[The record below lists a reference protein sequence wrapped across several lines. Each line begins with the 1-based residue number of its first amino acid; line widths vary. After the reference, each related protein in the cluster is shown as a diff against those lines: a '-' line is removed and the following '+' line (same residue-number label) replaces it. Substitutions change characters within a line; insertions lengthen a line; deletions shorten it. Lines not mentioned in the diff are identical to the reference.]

1 MRLGNPSLRSWAKKS
16 SSGAMGVETKAATY
30 GGIYLKAAL
39 YAIITIVAAVATEVG
54 VLAAVGAGNYEALVY
69 IGIAVAASAL
79 PLLIIA
85 LVIAFVPSTVK
96 VLGIIYAAVQGAL
109 LGLFATLIDIFYPGI
124 AFAAFLATAVVF
136 LVSLLVNKLF
146 SVRIS
151 RSFVRGLMVAF
162 FSLLLIE
169 LVMGLLS
176 LLGVFNAAAYFWVQF
191 IVCALSIVW
200 ATIMLFWDLQT
211 IDMMVQ
217 TGADKKY
224 EWNIAFSLVTTLI
237 YLYIEI
243 LELFVRLAAIFGKN
257 RR

>member
-16 SSGAMGVETKAATY
+16 SSGAMGVETDAATY

-39 YAIITIVAAVATEVG
+39 YAVITIVAAVATEVG
-54 VLAAVGAGNYEALVY
+54 VLAAIGTGNYEALVY
-69 IGIAVAASAL
+69 IGIAAAASAL

-85 LVIAFVPSTVK
+85 LVIAFVPTTVK
-96 VLGIIYAAVQGAL
+96 VLGVIYAAVQGAL
-109 LGLFATLIDIFYPGI
+109 LGLFATLIDIIYPGI

-151 RSFVRGLMVAF
+151 RRFVRGLMVAF
-162 FSLLLIE
+162 ISLLLIE
-169 LVMGLLS
+169 LVMFMLS
-176 LLGVFNAAAYFWVQF
+176 LFGVFDYAAYFWVQF

-200 ATIMLFWDLQT
+200 ATVMLFWDLQT

-243 LELFVRLAAIFGKN
+243 LELFIRLAAIFGKN

>member
-1 MRLGNPSLRSWAKKS
+1 MRMANPALRRWAKKS
-16 SSGAMGVETKAATY
+16 SSGAMGVETKAASY

-39 YAIITIVAAVATEVG
+39 YAVITIVAAVATEVI
-54 VLAAVGAGNYEALVY
+54 VLNAIGAGNYEALLY
-69 IGIAVAASAL
+69 IGIAALASAL

-85 LVIAFVPSTVK
+85 LVITFVPTTVK
-96 VLGIIYAAVQGAL
+96 VLGVIYAAVQGAL

-146 SVRIS
+146 SVKIS
-151 RSFVRGLMVAF
+151 RGFVRGLMVAF
-162 FSLLLIE
+162 ISLLVIE

-176 LLGVFNAAAYFWVQF
+176 LVGVFDYAAYFWVQF
-191 IVCALSIVW
+191 IVCSLSIVW
-200 ATIMLFWDLQT
+200 ATVMLFWDLQT
-211 IDMMVQ
+211 IDMMVH

-237 YLYIEI
+237 YLYVEI
-243 LELFVRLAAIFGKN
+243 LELFIRLVAIFGKS